1 MAFNV
6 SAYINDTVLCG
17 KKGFVIWDNETNSF
31 GHCFQDLVLLIPTQ
45 VDNQKKHISDLFVY
59 PTYIFA
65 LLT

>member
-45 VDNQKKHISDLFVY
+45 VDNQKNIFQIYLCTQPLFA
-59 PTYIFA
+59 F
-65 LLT
+65 LT

>member
-45 VDNQKKHISDLFVY
+45 VDNQKNTFQIYLCTQ
-59 PTYIFA
+59 PIFA

>member
-17 KKGFVIWDNETNSF
+17 KKGFVIWDNETNNF

-45 VDNQKKHISDLFVY
+45 VNTQKHPV
-59 PTYIFA
+59 
-65 LLT
+65 

>member
-45 VDNQKKHISDLFVY
+45 VDNQKNTFQIYLCTQPIYLHC
-59 PTYIFA
+59 
-65 LLT
+65 